1 MERSATQNYFH
12 HSIVG
17 LLGLGNVLCFLFTI
31 DISWLSNWNPITMAV
46 LGVTVLL
53 NCFNVFMIYK
63 KKPEERDVVF
73 SSLISASFIG
83 SITGVALGLY
93 TAGNPSGSFFY
104 ILIMVMAITEV
115 NFVFDKRFAIALYL
129 VSAGYLLYA
138 IFGLGI
144 EFPSGFR
151 AAFGFALLFMWKT
164 LNQVFHRK
172 FALGKESRIKL
183 DTFHSTVNTLQNE
196 LNNTTHVIMG
206 FSQLMQANQDEEKK
220 QEYLVRIN
228 NGLDKMSTQIKKI
241 RELEDIVVDESYEGQ
256 NFIRIK

>member
-1 MERSATQNYFH
+1 MESPVNQNYFH
-12 HSIVG
+12 HSVVG
-17 LLGLGNVLCFLFTI
+17 LLGLGNVLCALFAI
-31 DISWLSNWNPITMAV
+31 DISWLSNWNPSTIAV

-53 NCFNVFMIYK
+53 NFFMIYK
-63 KKPEERDVVF
+63 KVPGERDVLF

-83 SITGVALGLY
+83 SITGVVLGLY
-93 TAGNPSGSFFY
+93 TAGNPQGSFFY
-104 ILIMVMAITEV
+104 ILIKVLAITEV
-115 NFVFDKRFAIALYL
+115 NFVFDRRFAIGLY
-129 VSAGYLLYA
+129 VISGSFLLYG

-151 AAFGFALLFMWKT
+151 AAFGFSLLFMWKT

-183 DTFHSTVNTLQNE
+183 ETFHSTVNTPQNE
-196 LNNTTHVIMG
+196 LNNTSHVIMG
-206 FSQLMQANQDEEKK
+206 FSQLMQVNQDEEKK